1 MLRRFLVT
9 IPLALT
15 VFVMAAPAIN
25 HRTFFVEKMDGL
37 DSHVREALTAR
48 ELRVV
53 DSAGEADIHITLEER
68 VKAGLA
74 RDIYENK
81 LGRTDSTV
89 LKAVDAQS
97 RKVVASYGISSRM
110 TDSAGI
116 AGGFADKLVKAF

>member
-15 VFVMAAPAIN
+15 MFVMTAPAIN

-53 DSAGEADIHITLEER
+53 DSAGEADIHITLQER
-68 VKAGLA
+68 VKAGIA

-81 LGRTDSTV
+81 LGRTDST
-89 LKAVDAQS
+89 LLQAVDAKS

-110 TDSAGI
+110 TDSVGI
-116 AGGFADKLVKAF
+116 ARGFADKLVKAF

>member
-15 VFVMAAPAIN
+15 MFVMTAPAIN

-53 DSAGEADIHITLEER
+53 DSAGEADIHITLQER
-68 VKAGLA
+68 VKAGIS

-81 LGRTDSTV
+81 LGRTDST
-89 LKAVDAQS
+89 LLQAVDAKS

-110 TDSAGI
+110 TDSVGI
-116 AGGFADKLVKAF
+116 ARGFADKLVKAF